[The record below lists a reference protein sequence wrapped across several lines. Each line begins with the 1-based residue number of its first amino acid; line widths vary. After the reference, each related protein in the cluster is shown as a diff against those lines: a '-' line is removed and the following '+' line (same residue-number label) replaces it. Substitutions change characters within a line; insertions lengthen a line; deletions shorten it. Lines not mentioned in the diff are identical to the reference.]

1 MSTSALSEAAAH
13 QELILMD
20 SRVADRI
27 AESFFDR
34 FSRRDMSQYDIL
46 ARFGDLLKETRVG
59 GGRVIHLGKIITN
72 EILEFL
78 ESDPD
83 VPSGMQL
90 EAAVRALG
98 ELAPFLAPLLAPIV
112 AEVDC
117 QGFGRL
123 VTETSFE
130 QTMHRRARIFFK
142 RFADLLNITRSLF
155 AGADRMSLNVISF
168 EEPAPFELDT
178 SEDPFDLDDL
188 SSVSPMTKAAVKFL
202 AKMAW
207 SDAEFTDAE
216 KQFLVQA
223 IDRLDQS
230 LSPSQ
235 WERLVAEASQEPL
248 ESILK
253 ILEPQPMTFKENL
266 CLSAMLLAASDTQV
280 AVIEKKILAQALPFL
295 GISRQRYSEIAKD
308 ALAILKVRRSAATG
322 ASIPPPRM
330 QEPVSPPVGSVT
342 RPTSAAPEGPQR
354 TQSRQDLPNRGVS
367 SVADRR
373 TPDEPGIV
381 HRQSGNSAREE
392 VPTAAQ
398 GAAASHASQPTHPS
412 KDMKIW
418 RCPACHMP
426 QFHEFDECPQ
436 CGVIVSKFREKQ
448 ARTER
453 PEEPDSFIEVPPDPE
468 EGIQEPSRQQT
479 PTEREDHQPIPT
491 CVGCKLPLPPGAKF
505 CPSCGVRNV

>member
-34 FSRRDMSQYDIL
+34 FSRRDMSHYDIL
-46 ARFGDLLKETRVG
+46 ARFGDLLAETRVG

-72 EILEFL
+72 EILEFM
-78 ESDPD
+78 EAEPD

-90 EAAVRALG
+90 EAAVRSLG
-98 ELAPFLAPLLAPIV
+98 ELAPFLAPLLAPIA

-123 VTETSFE
+123 VAETSFE
-130 QTMHRRARIFFK
+130 QTLHRRARIFFK
-142 RFADLLNITRSLF
+142 RFADLLNITRNLL

-168 EEPAPFELDT
+168 EEPAPFQLDT

-188 SSVSPMTKAAVKFL
+188 STVSPTTKAAVKFL

-216 KQFLVQA
+216 KQFLAQA

-253 ILEPQPMTFKENL
+253 ILEPQPTTFKENL
-266 CLSAMLLAASDTQV
+266 CLSAMLLAASDRRV

-308 ALAILKVRRSAATG
+308 ALSILKVRRPEATEEP
-322 ASIPPPRM
+322 IPPAGV
-330 QEPVSPPVGSVT
+330 QEPVSPPAGSVT
-342 RPTSAAPEGPQR
+342 RPTSAVPEAPQR
-354 TQSRQDLPNRGVS
+354 VQGHQEAPNPAAH
-367 SVADRR
+367 SVADRS
-373 TPDEPGIV
+373 TPVEPGIV
-381 HRQSGNSAREE
+381 HQHSGNSVREE

-398 GAAASHASQPTHPS
+398 DEAASHAPQPTPPS
-412 KDMKIW
+412 RDVKIW

-436 CGVIVSKFREKQ
+436 CGVIVSKFREKR

-453 PEEPDSFIEVPPDPE
+453 SEEPDAFIEVPADPE
-468 EGIQEPSRQQT
+468 EGFQGPSGQQKT
-479 PTEREDHQPIPT
+479 TEREVQPIPT
-491 CVGCKLPLPPGAKF
+491 CVACRMPIPPGAKY